1 MGAKHIERVC
11 AYPGCKAK
19 FRSMA
24 GSEQLGC
31 CRNHDPRG
39 IAHWQQL
46 TLRRSKGKP
55 KKKVEVDLVTGAELE
70 DIEI

>member
-1 MGAKHIERVC
+1 MAAKLIERVC

-19 FRSMA
+19 FRCLA
-24 GSEQLGC
+24 KSEQLGC

-46 TLRRSKGKP
+46 TLRRSK
-55 KKKVEVDLVTGAELE
+55 KKKVEVDPLTGAELE
-70 DIEI
+70 DIEV